1 MTLSRRTFLAGV
13 SLAMAGGCASRA
25 ARMVERAQPAP
36 PARSPAQAD
45 GKPHYVL
52 LIQLRGG
59 FDSVL
64 SIEPKDQN
72 VVGDGIYCGYRA
84 DERKQGALRLYG
96 PVTGGLERHDRDLCF
111 LNGVRSDTV
120 GHNDGYAMLERGSNF
135 GTESRSIGSVIGA
148 GLPGNAPRAYW
159 DISYSV
165 DAMLRISGHEG
176 YPSELVHERLRRPT
190 ADSEAL
196 DRQRLAWNQLMN
208 EEHTRAVQHMPG
220 VTDDFRAG
228 YIDALQEATLLD
240 PVITAAMAGEQ
251 PWQFSSTLSIQLQVA
266 LQALRT
272 NAVRCIALG
281 CPYNYLDSH
290 TDHQRYQTTRLEP
303 VLRDLATLIDALK
316 AERNQFGSL
325 FEQTTIAAYSELGR
339 FPRLN
344 GNQGK
349 DHFPENAWILTG
361 RGVRGGFTAGAT
373 DNHYRGMN
381 IDFRTGQPSADHGRP
396 LYLDSAFASLLE
408 MVGVDST
415 RHGYARDA
423 AMECLTGSRKA

>member
-1 MTLSRRTFLAGV
+1 MTLSRRSFLAGV
-13 SLAMAGGCASRA
+13 SLALASGCAARA
-25 ARMVERAQPAP
+25 TRQIGG
-36 PARSPAQAD
+36 ARSIAPERRRPD
-45 GKPHYVL
+45 DSKPHYVL

-64 SIEPKDQN
+64 SIDPKDQS

-84 DERKQGALRLYG
+84 DERRRGALRLYG

-135 GTESRSIGSVIGA
+135 ATESRSIGSVIGA
-148 GLPGNAPRAYW
+148 NLPGDAPRAYW

-176 YPSELVHERLRRPT
+176 HPSELTRERLRPPT
-190 ADSEAL
+190 EDDERL
-196 DRQRLAWNQLMN
+196 DRQRLAWSQLMN
-208 EEHTRAVQHMPG
+208 EEHIRAVQGLAG
-220 VTDDFRAG
+220 VEDGFRTG
-228 YIDALQEATLLD
+228 YIDALQEATILD
-240 PVITAAMAGEQ
+240 PVLTAAMAGEQ
-251 PWQFSSTLSIQLQVA
+251 RWPFSSPLSIQLAVA
-266 LQALRT
+266 LQALRS

-316 AERNQFGSL
+316 AERNGFGSL
-325 FEQTTIAAYSELGR
+325 LEQTTIAAYSELGR

-349 DHFPENAWILTG
+349 DHFPENAWILAG
-361 RGVRGGFTAGAT
+361 RGVPGGFTAGAT
-373 DNHYRGMN
+373 DNHYRGLK
-381 IDFRTGQPSADHGRP
+381 IDFRTGQSSADHGRP

-408 MVGVDST
+408 MVGIDAT

-423 AMECLTGSRKA
+423 ALECLVASRRA